1 MGLAASDVLFTE
13 EASAALRALEADSN
27 PVAQSISRRVHALV
41 PVLRAD
47 CLHGEVVKK
56 DRIPARLRTRYSV
69 GNLYVEDLPG
79 FWRLL
84 YSVGRRRGE
93 RYVTVV
99 AIVDHRTYSGWFV
112 RRHR

>member
-1 MGLAASDVLFTE
+1 MGLAAADVLFTE
-13 EASAALRALEADSN
+13 EASATLRALAEGTDPVLRSVARRDEALRAL
-27 PVAQSISRRVHALV
+27 L
-41 PVLRAD
+41 LAD

-56 DRIPARLRTRYSV
+56 SRIPLALRTRY
-69 GNLYVEDLPG
+69 GLANLYVEDLPG

-84 YSVGRRRGE
+84 YTIGRRRAD

-99 AIVDHRTYSGWFV
+99 AIVDHRTYSRWFR